1 MNLRIIVHDVGH
13 GQAVHAFTPNGQVV
27 VVDLGSSSAFSPLEW
42 LRSQTSTIDSLVVT
56 HPHGDHID
64 EILGLDYHSFR
75 VRQLW
80 RPKWLA
86 DAEVRGANQS
96 AYNAQ
101 VNEYLE
107 MSEKYCHAIAP
118 EEQVGN
124 PAVSGGVSISKYAS
138 SGCSRSNINN
148 HSGVV
153 VFEYL
158 GLKVV
163 IPGDNEHP
171 SWQELLYNSEFVRT
185 AGAPDIFMASHHGR
199 QSGYYGR
206 LFDSSQGIG
215 KPRLCVVSDGRVQ
228 DTDAVDRYSYHARG
242 WRVYS
247 RSDSTSTQ
255 RRCVTTRADGWI
267 DIRIGR
273 STTDGKAVL
282 SVKTA

>member
-1 MNLRIIVHDVGH
+1 MSLRVIVHDVGH

-27 VVDLGSSSAFSPLEW
+27 VVDLGSSAAFSPLKW
-42 LRSQTSTIDSLVVT
+42 LRSHTSTIDSLVIT

-64 EILGLDYHSFR
+64 EILSLDDRNFR

-86 DAEVRGANQS
+86 EMEVREANQS

-101 VNEYLE
+101 VNCYLE
-107 MSEKYCHAIAP
+107 MSREYCHSVP
-118 EEQVGN
+118 PGEQVGN
-124 PAVSGGVSISKYAS
+124 PAVSGGVSIKKYAS

-158 GLKVV
+158 GLKIV
-163 IPGDNEHP
+163 IPGDNENP
-171 SWQELLYNSEFVRT
+171 SWKELLDNSEFVKT
-185 AGAPDIFMASHHGR
+185 ARAPDVFMASHHGR
-199 QSGYYGR
+199 QSGFYGG
-206 LFDSSQGIG
+206 LFDTSQGIG

-242 WRVYS
+242 WQVYS
-247 RSDSTSTQ
+247 RRDSAPTQ
-255 RRCVTTRADGWI
+255 RSCVTTRANGWI
-267 DIRIGR
+267 EIKIGQ
-273 STTDGKAVL
+273 STDGGTAFL
-282 SVKTA
+282 SVKIA